1 MEKLD
6 VDTLR
11 GRLSEAFLKPVIAE
25 AQVWMGMGALWH
37 LRKLGA
43 RKFVDVVSVETS
55 LSLQRAELLVR
66 CWEVARGKNRGLLQ
80 LCLDRPWEFV
90 ELVELVELVEGFPK
104 SGLSKH
110 LETVK
115 YGDLAVAALLELRS
129 KRRLEV
135 LRSLGEGKR

>member
-11 GRLSEAFLKPVIAE
+11 GRLSEAFPKPVIAE
-25 AQVWMGMGALWH
+25 AQVWMGMEALWH

-43 RKFVDVVSVETS
+43 RKFVDVVSAETS

-66 CWEVARGKNRGLLQ
+66 CWEVAIGKNRDLLQ
-80 LCLDRPWEFV
+80 LCLDRPWEF
-90 ELVELVELVEGFPK
+90 VELVEGFPK

-110 LETVK
+110 LETVE
-115 YGDLAVAALLELRS
+115 YGDLAVASLLELGS

>member
-11 GRLSEAFLKPVIAE
+11 GRLSEAFPKPVIAE
-25 AQVWMGMGALWH
+25 AQVWMGMEALWH
-37 LRKLGA
+37 LRKFGA

-66 CWEVARGKNRGLLQ
+66 CWEVARGKNRDLVR
-80 LCLDRPWEFV
+80 LCLDRLWEF
-90 ELVELVELVEGFPK
+90 
-104 SGLSKH
+104 GLSKH
-110 LETVK
+110 LETVE
-115 YGDLAVAALLELRS
+115 YGDLAVAALLELRP

-135 LRSLGEGKR
+135 LRSLGERR

>member
-11 GRLSEAFLKPVIAE
+11 GRLSEAFSKPVIAE
-25 AQVWMGMGALWH
+25 VRVWMGMEALWH

-66 CWEVARGKNRGLLQ
+66 CWEVARGKNRDLVR

-90 ELVELVELVEGFPK
+90 ELVELVEGFLEETDCPGFFLVDCSVMGRVYPE
-104 SGLSKH
+104 
-110 LETVK
+110 
-115 YGDLAVAALLELRS
+115 
-129 KRRLEV
+129 KRF
-135 LRSLGEGKR
+135 

>member
-6 VDTLR
+6 VDMLR

-25 AQVWMGMGALWH
+25 VQVWMGMEALWH
-37 LRKLGA
+37 LRKFGA
-43 RKFVDVVSVETS
+43 RKFVDVVKAETS

-66 CWEVARGKNRGLLQ
+66 CWEVARGKNRDLVR
-80 LCLDRPWEFV
+80 LCLDRLWEF
-90 ELVELVELVEGFPK
+90 
-104 SGLSKH
+104 GLSKH
-110 LETVK
+110 LETVE
-115 YGDLAVAALLELRS
+115 YGDLAVAVLFELRS

>member
-11 GRLSEAFLKPVIAE
+11 GRLSEAFLNPVIAE
-25 AQVWMGMGALWH
+25 VQVWMGMEALWH

-43 RKFVDVVSVETS
+43 FKFVDVVSAETS

-66 CWEVARGKNRGLLQ
+66 CWEVARGKNRDLVR

-90 ELVELVELVEGFPK
+90 ELVEGFEET
-104 SGLSKH
+104 GLSEH
-110 LETVK
+110 SETVED
-115 YGDLAVAALLELRS
+115 GDLAVAALLELGP

-135 LRSLGEGKR
+135 LGSLGERR

>member
-6 VDTLR
+6 VDALR
-11 GRLSEAFLKPVIAE
+11 GRLSEAFLNPVIAE
-25 AQVWMGMGALWH
+25 ARVCTGMEALWH

-43 RKFVDVVSVETS
+43 RKFVDVVKAETS

-66 CWEVARGKNRGLLQ
+66 CWEVARGKNRDLVR
-80 LCLDRPWEFV
+80 LCFDRPWEF
-90 ELVELVELVEGFPK
+90 
-104 SGLSKH
+104 GLSKH
-110 LETVK
+110 LETVE
-115 YGDLAVAALLELRS
+115 YGDLAVASLLELGS